1 MVEGDTEAAR
11 ISERRGLRAL
21 PAAGA
26 SGAVVGARTVRR
38 NPRLNAR
45 FDAGEVVEW
54 QSRATVAVDG
64 RWRHTIVMV
73 EVPCSARLR
82 GES

>member
-1 MVEGDTEAAR
+1 MEA
-11 ISERRGLRAL
+11 RA
-21 PAAGA
+21 
-26 SGAVVGARTVRR
+26 VRR
-38 NPRLNAR
+38 NPRLKAR